1 MWYESLQQMSY
12 SPDILIGD
20 RSSLDKESR
29 AADNFDP
36 GWANKAQLIALI
48 DTGLRNG
55 IEAAIGLHFSLWHSK
70 LVGIDAGFELK
81 ISWFNSQAA

>member
-29 AADNFDP
+29 AAGNFDP

-48 DTGLRNG
+48 DTGRRNG
-55 IEAAIGLHFSLWHSK
+55 IEPAIDTFLCDTPS
-70 LVGIDAGFELK
+70 
-81 ISWFNSQAA
+81 